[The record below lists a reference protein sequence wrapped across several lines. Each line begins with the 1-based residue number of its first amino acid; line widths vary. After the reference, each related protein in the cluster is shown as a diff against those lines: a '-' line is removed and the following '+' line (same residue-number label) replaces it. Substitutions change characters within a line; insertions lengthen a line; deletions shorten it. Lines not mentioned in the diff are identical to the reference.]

1 MPGIF
6 DQTTVFQVQ
15 QANDIVDVVSE
26 HVSLKKKGREMLG
39 LCPFHDD
46 HRPSMNVNPQKQIF
60 KCFACGAGGDV
71 FKFVQMRENLTFP
84 QAIERLAERANIK
97 LETRKTAKSD
107 PGSPEQDAKS
117 EVDPNRLARV
127 NAWAAEH
134 FARNLNDPSKGKLAR
149 DYLAQRQI
157 SPDSIKK
164 WRIGLAL
171 PSGDDL
177 INAASAKKIPTMLLE
192 QAGLITATGQDKFTN
207 RLMFTITDV
216 TGRVIAFGGRTLDD
230 TGAKYINSPTTVLFD
245 KSNSLF
251 GLEQARHQ
259 IVSTGAAVV
268 VEGYTDVIMAH
279 QFDCTNVVASLGT
292 SFTTGHGR
300 ILRRY
305 AKEVVLVFDS
315 DVAGIEAA
323 NRALEVCLAQR
334 IDIKLASVPQG
345 KDPCDFILAAGKDA
359 FDKLLTRAVHVL
371 QFKWDRLTEK
381 FAGDDTIAGKRAA
394 LEEYL
399 QAIAVGFSAGNIS
412 PVETGIIV
420 NRISSIVGLDKKQI
434 NRELNTRITRAAR
447 SASYSAENQK
457 VAAIDLGQGLFAA
470 VQKEILEVL
479 LNEPRFYRQIKGKI
493 KPDDFDVPL
502 LKQTAQLLFQ
512 MCDTTGD
519 VTLDRVL
526 ASAES
531 IELAMCITDLAQAG
545 DEKGNLEKRLN
556 DALAVFARHAPK
568 AAPTPAGP
576 EPARSVDPD
585 ACPESRRKNEK
596 DFLKRIYENARKD
609 NPHNIGMT

>member
-107 PGSPEQDAKS
+107 PGSPGQDAKF

-157 SPDSIKK
+157 SADSIKK

-171 PSGDDL
+171 PAGDDL
-177 INAASAKKIPTMLLE
+177 INAARAKRIPTDLLE
-192 QAGLITATGQDKFTN
+192 QAGLITATGQDKFAN

-216 TGRVIAFGGRTLDD
+216 TGRVIAFGGRTLDE

-359 FDKLLTRAVHVL
+359 FDKLLSRAVHVL

-457 VAAIDLGQGLFAA
+457 VTAIDLGQGLFAA
-470 VQKEILEVL
+470 VQKEILEVI

-493 KPDDFDVPL
+493 EPDDFDVPL

-512 MCDTTGD
+512 MCDTTAD

-556 DALAVFARHAPK
+556 DALAVFARYAQK
-568 AAPTPAGP
+568 AAPLPTGP
-576 EPARSVDPD
+576 DPARS
-585 ACPESRRKNEK
+585 AEE

>member
-60 KCFACGAGGDV
+60 KCFADV
-71 FKFVQMRENLTFP
+71 YKFVQMRENLTFP

-117 EVDPNRLARV
+117 EVDPNRLAKV

-149 DYLAQRQI
+149 DYLEQRHI
-157 SPDSIKK
+157 SPESIKK

-192 QAGLITATGQDKFTN
+192 QAGLITATGQDKFAN

-305 AKEVVLVFDS
+305 AKEVALVFDS

-359 FDKLLTRAVHVL
+359 FDKLLSRAVHVL

-447 SASYSAENQK
+447 SASYGAENQK

-479 LNEPRFYRQIKGKI
+479 LNEPRFYKQVKGKI
-493 KPDDFDVPL
+493 EPDAFDVPL

-512 MCDTTGD
+512 MCDATTD

-556 DALAVFARHAPK
+556 DALAVFARHAPQ

-576 EPARSVDPD
+576 EPARSADPD
-585 ACPESRRKNEK
+585 ACPESRQKNEK

-609 NPHNIGMT
+609 NPHNVGMT